1 MIDSLM
7 RRFLEKIPERIRLPT
22 LTAIYG
28 VASGLIAVAFMLS
41 VNKLFGLVWHKLASL
56 NTLDFVLASF
66 AVITLS
72 SGASGLLMT
81 KVRPDAA
88 GSGIPQLKAAYW
100 KDLGA
105 VSFLAVLVKFIG
117 GVLALAGGASL
128 GREGPTVFMAGGL
141 SSNVA
146 GWLGV
151 PYRRRR
157 HAAASG
163 AAAGLAAAF
172 NTPLAAISFVLEEI
186 LGDLNSRL
194 LGSVVLASV
203 CGAFVVYA
211 LIGSQPSFAM
221 PSVDT
226 PSWNMYLAVPF
237 AALLGSL
244 AGVLFQR
251 GALDLRLKM
260 RQMPMIPAWLRPV
273 TGGLVTWA
281 IGCSVFITCHRLGVF
296 GLGYEDLSDALLHG
310 IGWKIAAVLAVAKLI
325 ATVASYG
332 TGGCGGIFSP
342 TLFIGAMCGFFTAGV
357 AKNWLPLTSA
367 DELVLAATGMSAC
380 FGAVVRA
387 PFTAILMIFEMTH
400 QFGMVPALMLG
411 TLISQAVARLAGRSN
426 FYEEVLLQDGHE
438 IHKIAPPQDLIGW
451 HNLPVSALAN
461 KKPVSLT
468 SLAPDALKA
477 ALAHYPYRCFPVIID
492 GSLCGVITRDVIEH
506 ALSLGSE
513 PVLEEPVIFFANQTL
528 HEVEPQMI
536 ESTAG
541 LFLVART
548 EGEPVT
554 GVFTLH
560 DLMRAQA
567 ALLE

>member
-1 MIDSLM
+1 M
-7 RRFLEKIPERIRLPT
+7 RRILEQIPERIRFPT
-22 LTAIYG
+22 LTAIFG
-28 VASGLIAVAFMLS
+28 VSGGLIAVAFMVS
-41 VNKLFGLVWHKLASL
+41 VNKLFALIWHKLTALS
-56 NTLDFVLASF
+56 TISFALASF
-66 AVITLS
+66 VVVALTSIT
-72 SGASGLLMT
+72 SGFLMT
-81 KVRPDAA
+81 KIRPDAA

-105 VSFLAVLVKFIG
+105 VSFLAVLVKFVG

-146 GWLGV
+146 GLLGV

-211 LIGSQPSFAM
+211 LIGSQPSFVM

-226 PSWNMYLAVPF
+226 PSWNMYFSVPF

-260 RQMPMIPAWLRPV
+260 RQLPMFPPWLRPFL
-273 TGGLVTWA
+273 GGLVTWA
-281 IGCSVFITCHRLGVF
+281 LGCSVYITCHRLGVF

-310 IGWKIAAVLAVAKLI
+310 IGWKIAGILAVAKLI

-332 TGGCGGIFSP
+332 TGGCGGVFSP

-357 AKNWLPLTSA
+357 SEFWVDLTPA

-411 TLISQAVARLAGRSN
+411 TLVSQTVARLAGRSN

-438 IHKIAPPQDLIGW
+438 IHKIAPPQDLTGW
-451 HNLPVSALAN
+451 HNMPVSALAN
-461 KKPVSLT
+461 KKPVSLS

-477 ALAHYPYRCFPVIID
+477 ALSHYPYRCFPVIID
-492 GSLCGVITRDVIEH
+492 GTLSGIIKREVIEH
-506 ALSLGSE
+506 SLALGSE
-513 PVLEEPVIFFANQTL
+513 PTLEEPIIFLSNQTL

-536 ESTAG
+536 DSSAG
-541 LFLVART
+541 LFLVAEA
-548 EGEPVT
+548 EGQAVT